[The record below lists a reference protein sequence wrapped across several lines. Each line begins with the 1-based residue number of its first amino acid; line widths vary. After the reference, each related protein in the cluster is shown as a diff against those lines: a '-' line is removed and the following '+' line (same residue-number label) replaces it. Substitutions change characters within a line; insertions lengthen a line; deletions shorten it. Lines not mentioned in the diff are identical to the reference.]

1 MAGVMGTRRY
11 TLSMSGAFAGA
22 ALLALTP
29 PSAETFGLSAREAR
43 PLPLAGPAVP
53 VQRPV
58 DFEVLTYNVHGL
70 PAVLR
75 KSGVAPLEAIGERL
89 RELRESGVHPR
100 IVVLQ
105 EAFTEEAKA
114 IGRAGG
120 YRYVVDGPARDATLS
135 GAAATLAERQWWIGE
150 GWGHYVDSGLQVLSD
165 YPVVS
170 VQRLPFPEGACA
182 GFDCLANKGALIVS
196 VRLPGAG
203 GPTIDIATS
212 HFNARGAS
220 GASRSRSLA
229 AFAAQADALASALAD
244 RDHPE
249 RPLVLAGDF
258 NVGRDRDRAAAMAG
272 SLAALGQRCAL
283 RNAVDRVER
292 DKMSAL
298 AEDVREARERN
309 KDLQFWAD
317 GTGDSLRPVQVEAP
331 FGREQDG
338 SMLSDHIGFSV
349 GYRLVSDSRS
359 PAT

>member
-1 MAGVMGTRRY
+1 MAVKMGTRRY

-29 PSAETFGLSAREAR
+29 PSAETFGLSARETR
-43 PLPLAGPAVP
+43 PLFAPERVATAR
-53 VQRPV
+53 RPV

-70 PAVLR
+70 PALLR
-75 KSGVAPLEAIGERL
+75 KSEVAPLEAIGERL
-89 RELRESGVHPR
+89 RSLRQRGTHPR

-114 IGRAGG
+114 IGQAGG
-120 YRYVVDGPARDATLS
+120 YRHIIEGPAREARLQEATAS
-135 GAAATLAERQWWIGE
+135 IGSERQWWIGE

-170 VQRLPFPEGACA
+170 VERLPFPEGACA
-182 GFDCLANKGALIVS
+182 GFDCLANKGVLIVS
-196 VRLPGAG
+196 VRLPGAEG
-203 GPTIDIATS
+203 TIIDIATS

-220 GASRSRSLA
+220 GASQGRSLA
-229 AFAAQADALASALAD
+229 AFKAQAEALAAALE
-244 RDHPE
+244 RRGHPD

-258 NVGRDRDRAAAMAG
+258 NVGRDKGRAAAMAKSISG
-272 SLAALGQRCAL
+272 EL
-283 RNAVDRVER
+283 RNAVDRVGPA
-292 DKMSAL
+292 AL
-298 AEDVREARERN
+298 GECAREARQRN

-317 GTGDSLRPVQVEAP
+317 GSHARLQPVAVEAP
-331 FGREQDG
+331 FGHEPDG

-349 GYRLVSDSRS
+349 GYRLISDSGR